1 MTVSDADFI
10 LAEIDRHRRE
20 SRTGRVILG
29 VLSVTQLVLALPWL
43 FGSPGLWMP
52 GDATSAHLTRDG
64 SLGLLF
70 AVVGL
75 AVAHS
80 PKRAWFALPL
90 VAVLVAVQTFFGI
103 FDQHQQSTF
112 GVFEAVHALGAAIAV
127 GIALFV
133 KPRKRQHNEPRLRV
147 VRDQ

>member
-1 MTVSDADFI
+1 MSDAEFI
-10 LAEIDRHRRE
+10 LAEVDRHRRE

-29 VLSVTQLVLALPWL
+29 VLSVAQLIFALPWL
-43 FGSPGLWMP
+43 FGLPGLWTP
-52 GDATSAHLTRDG
+52 GEATSAHLTRDG

-133 KPRKRQHNEPRLRV
+133 KPRKRQRDERRLRLIT
-147 VRDQ
+147 D

>member
-1 MTVSDADFI
+1 VSDADFI
-10 LAEIDRHRRE
+10 LAEVDRHRRE

-43 FGSPGLWMP
+43 FGSPGLWTP
-52 GDATSAHLTRDG
+52 GGATSAHLTRDG

-90 VAVLVAVQTFFGI
+90 VAVIVAVQTFFGI

-133 KPRKRQHNEPRLRV
+133 KPRKRQRHEPRLRV

>member
-70 AVVGL
+70 AVVGF